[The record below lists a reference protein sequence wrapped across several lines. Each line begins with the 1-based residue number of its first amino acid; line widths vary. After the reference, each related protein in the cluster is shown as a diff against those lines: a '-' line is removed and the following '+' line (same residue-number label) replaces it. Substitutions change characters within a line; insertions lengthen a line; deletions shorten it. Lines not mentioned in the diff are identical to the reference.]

1 MAARIVILTGERSAG
16 KTTVCRKTITL
27 AQAQGYICSGV
38 LTLSDANDV
47 RDVLDVHSGRVRR
60 LTIEPND
67 LDTDSSAV
75 VVQGRFRFDPKIMDW
90 GNDVLAQVT
99 ACHLLVV
106 DELGPLEIERGQGW
120 QKAFDALRG
129 NNYTLA
135 LIVVRPKLLRQ
146 AKLKLPARPTT
157 ILTVDTHNRDGLP
170 NVLLEMLEEE
180 SRLFQITHPLL
191 QHP

>member
-1 MAARIVILTGERSAG
+1 
-16 KTTVCRKTITL
+16 
-27 AQAQGYICSGV
+27 
-38 LTLSDANDV
+38 
-47 RDVLDVHSGRVRR
+47 VHSGRVQR

-67 LDTDSSAV
+67 LDADNGAA
-75 VVQGRFRFDPKIMDW
+75 VVQGRFRFDPEIMDW
-90 GNDVLAQVT
+90 GNDVLAHAA

-129 NNYTLA
+129 NNYAVA
-135 LIVVRPKLLRQ
+135 LVVVRLELLEQ

-157 ILTVDTHNRDGLP
+157 ILTVGTHNRDGLP
-170 NVLLEMLEEE
+170 NVLTEILEEE